1 VVLDLE
7 KGKRSKKIERKN
19 KSLLFYRDEN
29 ISGVSDFEDD
39 SSKKKNVI
47 RKYFRSLKHFAE
59 TPRVHFWYDVVRI
72 ILLYLK

>member
-1 VVLDLE
+1 MVLDLE
-7 KGKRSKKIERKN
+7 KGKRYKKIEKKN

-29 ISGVSDFEDD
+29 ISGASDFEDD
-39 SSKKKNVI
+39 SSNKKNVI

-59 TPRVHFWYDVVRI
+59 TPRVHFWYDVVRN